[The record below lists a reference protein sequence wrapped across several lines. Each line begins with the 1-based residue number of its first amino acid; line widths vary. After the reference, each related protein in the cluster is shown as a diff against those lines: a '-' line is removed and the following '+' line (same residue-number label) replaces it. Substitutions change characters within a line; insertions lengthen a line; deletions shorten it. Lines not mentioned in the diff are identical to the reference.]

1 MTNEKPNRL
10 PVIISLLS
18 LLIAAS
24 SVSVSSLIYFNA
36 RAVREEAARVREEE
50 ARDASVKRQL
60 HLSGKPNAR
69 GVELSPTN
77 SAVSLGMI
85 TITLPADMKLE
96 GWSLLPGEHSI
107 DLKPTEQVLNART
120 FRSNPK
126 GSETTLEFLP
136 IIISAEYFIEGRRL
150 SSHAIYQLFYVDQ
163 TSPPSITPVSL
174 RYCGELAPESLPIDF
189 LIDPRVE
196 TTFGYLDK
204 PSTSVF
210 FDCATEG
217 ENFTYVKL
225 PDKGRVVVKGPLTDL
240 KSPILKPLKQ

>member
-1 MTNEKPNRL
+1 MTNEKSNRL

-18 LLIAAS
+18 LLVAAS
-24 SVSVSSLIYFNA
+24 SVTVSSFIYFNA
-36 RAVREEAARVREEE
+36 RAVREEARAVSEEA
-50 ARDASVKRQL
+50 ARDASLKRQL
-60 HLSGKPNAR
+60 HLSGKPNAS

-85 TITLPADMKLE
+85 SITLPADMKLE

-107 DLKPTEQVLNART
+107 DLKPTEQVLSART
-120 FRSNPK
+120 FRNNPK
-126 GSETTLEFLP
+126 GSEATLEFLP

-150 SSHAIYQLFYVDQ
+150 SSHALYQLFYVDQ
-163 TSPPSITPVSL
+163 TSPPSIAPVSL

-196 TTFGYLDK
+196 TTFGYSDK

-210 FDCATEG
+210 FDCDTEG
-217 ENFTYVKL
+217 ESFTYVKL
-225 PDKGRVVVKGPLTDL
+225 PDKGKVVVTTPLTNF
-240 KSPILKPLKQ
+240 KSPDLKPLK